1 VPYGAGCYV
10 ATEIIC
16 RVVPGGLRAANEVE
30 AEKLE
35 TLRGR
40 DVLVKISQPRN
51 LGFHKLFFAMLKISL
66 DMADI
71 EINAEQWRA
80 IVTVGAGWCTFV
92 PGRQGLIAVPKS
104 ISFGA
109 MDETEFH
116 RLYEAAIGFICA
128 NYVFAATPRDLD
140 AQARFLAFL

>member
-1 VPYGAGCYV
+1 V

-40 DVLVKISQPRN
+40 NVLVKISQPRN
-51 LGFHKLFFAMLKISL
+51 LGFHKLFFAMLGVAL
-66 DMADI
+66 GMADI
-71 EINAEQWRA
+71 EVNAEQWRA

-92 PGRQGLIAVPKS
+92 PGREGLIAVPKS

-109 MDETEFH
+109 MDETEFR
-116 RLYEAAIGFICA
+116 RLYEAAIGFICV
-128 NYVFAATPRDLD
+128 NYLHGTAPQELD
-140 AQARFLAFL
+140 DQAQFLAFL